1 MSGQDSAVLCASQP
15 HRIKFR
21 IRIKCSASDIQNVI
35 DAFIESAM
43 TSNEKDHRAA
53 DDDADMADNNRGDDD
68 LAASLPDE
76 ILDYVLSLVSAYG
89 DVRRCSLVCKRW
101 HKAVARVAAKAR
113 DGLAGLFCR
122 VFPHFLTFYH
132 ITTVG
137 ATSPSLET
145 SFEPSIYNNQMN
157 L

>member
-1 MSGQDSAVLCASQP
+1 
-15 HRIKFR
+15 
-21 IRIKCSASDIQNVI
+21 
-35 DAFIESAM
+35 M
-43 TSNEKDHRAA
+43 TTSSPEEDPTRA
-53 DDDADMADNNRGDDD
+53 DDVDMAADNNDDD
-68 LAASLPDE
+68 DDVAASLPDE

-113 DGLAGLFCR
+113 DGLAGIFCR
-122 VFPHFLTFYH
+122 MFPHFLTFYH

-145 SFEPSIYNNQMN
+145 SFEPSIQ
-157 L
+157 